1 MKKQKRHDS
10 QADDFLLN
18 HFKRDISPFAT
29 DYQEKLGY
37 TRVFVNEDY
46 SIGSMEFIEG
56 QFDREPFKKWENENN
71 PNLTDDT
78 VGDVFNLYFEI
89 LYRATKMKIMFFRT
103 DVIRQTMDYSKFKD
117 RELWQQ

>member
-1 MKKQKRHDS
+1 MKKQKKHDS

-18 HFKRDISPFAT
+18 HLQRDILPFAT
-29 DYQEKLGY
+29 DYLDKLGY
-37 TRVFVNEDY
+37 TRVFVSEDY

-56 QFDREPFKKWENENN
+56 QFDRESFKKWENENN
-71 PNLTDDT
+71 PNLTNDT

-89 LYRATKMKIMFFRT
+89 LYRSTKMKIMFSRT
-103 DVIRQTMDYSKFKD
+103 YVIRQTTDYSKFKD